1 MNWCPLSTVHAV
13 LRHKVRFSSTFLV
26 KAEKRKA
33 YFFHRNAEKL
43 SLGCTN
49 LCYFFLSP
57 PPIFGVLN
65 SLSSKKTNEC
75 TFECQVTKRNY
86 QHFKHNYT
94 ATFNGRSHQD
104 WQPLLNTFL
113 PLQGTWNVQTGYCLI
128 GSMFRCI

>member
-1 MNWCPLSTVHAV
+1 MSTVHCPCRAEAQ
-13 LRHKVRFSSTFLV
+13 STFLLYIFSESRE
-26 KAEKRKA
+26 AESVLFPSQCGEA
-33 YFFHRNAEKL
+33 LAGMHEFML
-43 SLGCTN
+43 
-49 LCYFFLSP
+49 FFLSP

-75 TFECQVTKRNY
+75 PFECQVTKRNY

-128 GSMFRCI
+128 GSMFLCF